1 MHSHI
6 STVTNAQA
14 EYILEITADECR
26 KMHLTGVFSIN
37 TNNFIYGLKI
47 NQTTTRPTTFAG
59 SMSSDGRCSGA
70 QYSDPYGTWD
80 NVIVQGTTTIT
91 LISYQ
96 TTINLETNQVRLRSG
111 TICPYTDITC
121 KDIDGGHTF
130 WKTLPMNHCQFNH
143 YDVLYEGYANR
154 MLDTFYENPQIVYS
168 LSTQNVTF
176 ALART
181 GEELLCGYTLIKTE
195 HPVNSRN

>member
-1 MHSHI
+1 
-6 STVTNAQA
+6 
-14 EYILEITADECR
+14 
-26 KMHLTGVFSIN
+26 MHLTGVFSIN

-91 LISYQ
+91 LTSYQ

-111 TICPYTDITC
+111 TICLYTDTTC
-121 KDIDGGHTF
+121 MDIDGGHTF
-130 WKTLPMNHCQFNH
+130 
-143 YDVLYEGYANR
+143 
-154 MLDTFYENPQIVYS
+154 
-168 LSTQNVTF
+168 
-176 ALART
+176 
-181 GEELLCGYTLIKTE
+181 
-195 HPVNSRN
+195 